1 MTGRAGALP
10 CTVADSP
17 DEKRVPA
24 ACFQCGTPSAG
35 PAPASEAPW
44 TVGVLPH
51 RPDGAPRAPGDPGMS
66 TMDFW
71 YERAIYELAD
81 LNEEATKLRRE
92 AATTL
97 PTPASEPADQEE
109 E

>member
-1 MTGRAGALP
+1 MA
-10 CTVADSP
+10 V
-17 DEKRVPA
+17 
-24 ACFQCGTPSAG
+24 
-35 PAPASEAPW
+35 
-44 TVGVLPH
+44 
-51 RPDGAPRAPGDPGMS
+51 
-66 TMDFW
+66 MDFW

-97 PTPASEPADQEE
+97 PIPASEPADQEE

>member
-1 MTGRAGALP
+1 MA
-10 CTVADSP
+10 
-17 DEKRVPA
+17 
-24 ACFQCGTPSAG
+24 
-35 PAPASEAPW
+35 
-44 TVGVLPH
+44 
-51 RPDGAPRAPGDPGMS
+51 

-92 AATTL
+92 AAATL

>member
-1 MTGRAGALP
+1 MAG
-10 CTVADSP
+10 
-17 DEKRVPA
+17 
-24 ACFQCGTPSAG
+24 
-35 PAPASEAPW
+35 
-44 TVGVLPH
+44 
-51 RPDGAPRAPGDPGMS
+51 
-66 TMDFW
+66 MDFW
-71 YERAIYELAD
+71 YERAMYELAD